1 MADFHISVASAL
13 LLVVTGFVAGVINT
27 LAGGGTNL
35 TLPALM
41 VMGMPADMA
50 NATNR
55 VGVFLQSA
63 VALRAF
69 RSHDRLP
76 THDIVPILVPT
87 LVGGAMGAGAAA
99 FAPTGLLK
107 PLLLG
112 AMLGMTI
119 IMLVRPDVVAPPPGT
134 EPHAVRDRPSSWLW
148 LWLAGVYGGFVQAGV
163 GFILITALAG
173 TLRYDLVRTNA
184 LKMVCVCAFTS
195 LALAVF
201 IAQGLVLWIP
211 GLILALG
218 TSAGANTAVRFA
230 ISAKPSTLKW
240 FLFAMTLC
248 GTIAALRTPSP

>member
-1 MADFHISVASAL
+1 MPELDISIPYAL
-13 LLVVTGFVAGVINT
+13 LLVGTGFVAGIINT

-41 VMGMPADMA
+41 VMGMPAEIA

-55 VGVFLQSA
+55 VAIFLQSA
-63 VALRAF
+63 VALQAF
-69 RSHDRLP
+69 RKHDRLP
-76 THDIVPILVPT
+76 SHDVGPILVPT
-87 LVGGAMGAGAAA
+87 LIGGIFGATAAA
-99 FAPTGLLK
+99 FAPTSLLK

-119 IMLVRPDVVAPPPGT
+119 LMLVRPEVVAPLPGT
-134 EPHAVRDRPSSWLW
+134 EPHSLKNRPRAWFWLW
-148 LWLAGVYGGFVQAGV
+148 VAGVYGGFVQAGV

-184 LKMVCVCAFTS
+184 LKMVCVCAFTG

-201 IAQGLVLWIP
+201 IVQDLVLWVP
-211 GLILALG
+211 GLILAAG
-218 TSAGANTAVRFA
+218 TMAGASLSVRFA
-230 ISAKPSTLKW
+230 VTAKPSSLKW

-248 GTIAALRTPSP
+248 GTTAALLSD